1 MKTVKELLK
10 NLEIAEIE
18 AEKTENEYEAAPM
31 DEVKENAFDIA
42 YKNEFNLFMKVSK
55 SIAILLNIDIKNAR
69 EMVRTKRE
77 EIEKIL
83 IKSQA

>member
-1 MKTVKELLK
+1 METVKELLK

-31 DEVKENAFDIA
+31 DKVKENAFDIA